1 MKSFNQF
8 MSESINIAGDFNGTL
23 NVGAESQH
31 QEVGEEFSADVMYQG
46 SIHRI
51 SMVTEN
57 GIPSRNEL
65 AEYLQDDYPGAI
77 VQQIYVQET
86 SDKSIKIKDDK
97 RYHPAKLD
105 WV

>member
-1 MKSFNQF
+1 MKSFQEF
-8 MSESINIAGDFNGTL
+8 IQESINIQNVETL
-23 NVGAESQH
+23 YVNDSDSTTQS
-31 QEVGEEFSADVMYQG
+31 VGEEFSADVMYQG

-65 AEYLQDDYPGAI
+65 AEFLQDEYPGAI
-77 VQQIYVQET
+77 VQQIYVREN

-97 RYHPAKLD
+97 RYHPSKLD

>member
-1 MKSFNQF
+1 MKSFQEF
-8 MSESINIAGDFNGTL
+8 LQESINIQNVETLIVNGSDSNTQ
-23 NVGAESQH
+23 S
-31 QEVGEEFSADVMYQG
+31 VGEEFSADVMYQG

-57 GIPSRNEL
+57 GIPSRNQL
-65 AEYLQDDYPGAI
+65 AEYLQDEYPGAI

-97 RYHPAKLD
+97 RYHPSKLD

>member
-1 MKSFNQF
+1 MKKFKDFLQ
-8 MSESINIAGDFNGTL
+8 ESVTINGDFNGTL
-23 NVGAESQH
+23 TYGGAPAQP
-31 QEVGEEFSADVMYQG
+31 VGEEFSADVVYQG

-57 GIPSRNEL
+57 GIPTKSEL
-65 AEYLQDDYPGAI
+65 GEYLQDEYPGA
-77 VQQIYVQET
+77 VVHTIYVEGK
-86 SDKSIKIKDDK
+86 SDSKYRIKDDK